1 MEADPKEQELIE
13 AYDKAYCEMEKTL
26 VESVDADH
34 KWAEVDHKWD
44 EACRGLRKARRELR
58 KYRVGKAQ

>member
-1 MEADPKEQELIE
+1 MTDPKEQELIE
-13 AYDKAYCEMEKTL
+13 AYDEAYCEMEKTARMS
-26 VESVDADH
+26 VEADH

-44 EACRGLRKARRELR
+44 EACRELRKARRELR